1 MSAARLAANRAN
13 ARKSTGPR
21 TAAGKLRSA
30 QNSRN
35 SKGPRT
41 LSGKLRAAQNARQST
56 GPTTAAGKKRSA
68 QNARRHGLNVPACR
82 DPAVAGR
89 IVHLSCAIA
98 AANEHPQV
106 IALAQRV
113 AAAQVDLMRARR
125 ARLELL
131 GAKPLGNIHRLAAI
145 ERYERRA
152 RAQRAVAIR
161 AFDAARAFFVA
172 QGKRPSWRN
181 ELNRT
186 QCDKT
191 N

>member
-1 MSAARLAANRAN
+1 MSAVRLAANRAN

-21 TAAGKLRSA
+21 TAAGKLR
-30 QNSRN
+30 
-35 SKGPRT
+35 
-41 LSGKLRAAQNARQST
+41 AAQNARKST

-82 DPAVAGR
+82 DPAVACH
-89 IVHLSCAIA
+89 IAHLSRAIA
-98 AANEHPQV
+98 AANEDPQV

-125 ARLELL
+125 ARPDLL
-131 GAKPLGNIHRLAAI
+131 AAKPLQDILRLAAI

-161 AFDAARAFFVA
+161 ALDYARAVA
-172 QGKRPSWRN
+172 LAQARKAELAKRTEPN
-181 ELNRT
+181 VTKRT
-186 QCDKT
+186 EPNVTGRRAD
-191 N
+191 

>member
-13 ARKSTGPR
+13 AQKSTGPR
-21 TAAGKLRSA
+21 TAAGKLR
-30 QNSRN
+30 
-35 SKGPRT
+35 
-41 LSGKLRAAQNARQST
+41 AAQNARKST
-56 GPTTAAGKKRSA
+56 GPITAAGKTRSA
-68 QNARRHGLNVPACR
+68 QNARRHGLNVLACH
-82 DPAVAGR
+82 DPAVAGG
-89 IVHLSCAIA
+89 IEHLSCAIA

>member
-13 ARKSTGPR
+13 AQKSTGPR
-21 TAAGKLRSA
+21 TAAGKLRAA
-30 QNSRN
+30 QNGGN

-41 LSGKLRAAQNARQST
+41 LSGKLRAAQNVRHST

-82 DPAVAGR
+82 DPAVAGC
-89 IVHLSCAIA
+89 IAHLSCVIA
-98 AANEHPQV
+98 AANEDPQV

-113 AAAQVDLMRARR
+113 AAVQVDLMRARR
-125 ARLELL
+125 ARLELF
-131 GAKPLGNIHRLAAI
+131 GAKPLENIRCLAAI

-172 QGKRPSWRN
+172 QGRKAELAKRTEPN
-181 ELNRT
+181 PM
-186 QCDKT
+186 
-191 N
+191 

>member
-21 TAAGKLRSA
+21 TAAGKLR
-30 QNSRN
+30 
-35 SKGPRT
+35 
-41 LSGKLRAAQNARQST
+41 AAQNARKST

-82 DPAVAGR
+82 DPAVASG
-89 IVHLSCAIA
+89 IAHLTCAIA
-98 AANEHPQV
+98 AASEHPEV
-106 IALAQRV
+106 IAFAQRI

-125 ARLELL
+125 ARLDLL
-131 GAKPLGNIHRLAAI
+131 AAKPLEAIRRLAAI

-161 AFDAARAFFVA
+161 AMILARGFCGASEEGRV
-172 QGKRPSWRN
+172 G
-181 ELNRT
+181 ETNRT

-191 N
+191 NRTQCQAVDLKIDAAAC